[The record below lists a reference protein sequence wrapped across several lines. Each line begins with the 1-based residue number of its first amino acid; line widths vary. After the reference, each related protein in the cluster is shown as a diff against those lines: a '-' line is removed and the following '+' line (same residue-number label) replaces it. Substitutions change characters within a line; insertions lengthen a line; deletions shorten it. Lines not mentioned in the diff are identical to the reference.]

1 MAILPIVQFP
11 NPVLAMNCQP
21 VQEINDQI
29 RRLAADMGETMY
41 KAPGVGLAAP
51 QVGEPIRMVVLDVS
65 EEKNNLMT
73 LINPVITQ
81 RSQEQEIG
89 EEGCLSL
96 PGIWEKVSRSTEI
109 TLKYTDLEGKEQE
122 LHADGLLAICIQHE
136 LDHLDGKVFIDHL
149 SRLKY
154 DRACAKL
161 KKRRQQE
168 KKENAH

>member
-11 NPVLAMNCQP
+11 NPVLATNCQP
-21 VQEINDQI
+21 VTEVTDSI

-51 QVGEPIRMVVLDVS
+51 QIGVSIRMVVIDVS
-65 EEKNNLMT
+65 EDKNNLLT
-73 LINPVITQ
+73 LINPIIIN
-81 RSQEQEIG
+81 RSQEEEIG

-96 PGIWEKVSRSTEI
+96 PGIWEKVTRNKSI
-109 TLKYTDLEGKEQE
+109 TVQYLDLNGQEQKLE
-122 LHADGLLAICIQHE
+122 ADGLLAICIQHE
-136 LDHLDGKVFIDHL
+136 LDHLDGVVFIDHL

-154 DRACAKL
+154 DRACSKL

-168 KKENAH
+168 RKEI

>member
-65 EEKNNLMT
+65 EEKNSLMT

-81 RSQEQEIG
+81 KSQEQETG

-96 PGIWEKVSRSTEI
+96 PGIWEKVSRSSEI
-109 TLKYTDLEGKEQE
+109 TVKYTDLEGQEQE

-136 LDHLDGKVFIDHL
+136 LDHLDGTVFIDHL

>member
-51 QVGEPIRMVVLDVS
+51 QVGEPVRMVVLDVS
-65 EEKNNLMT
+65 EEKNSLMT

-81 RSQEQEIG
+81 RSQEQETC

-96 PGIWEKVSRSTEI
+96 PGIWEKVSRSSEI
-109 TLKYTDLEGKEQE
+109 TVKYTDLAGQEQE

-136 LDHLDGKVFIDHL
+136 LDHLDGTVFIDHL

>member
-65 EEKNNLMT
+65 EEKNSLMT

-81 RSQEQEIG
+81 RSQEQETG

-96 PGIWEKVSRSTEI
+96 PGIWEKVSRSSEI
-109 TLKYTDLEGKEQE
+109 TVKYTDLEGQEQE

-136 LDHLDGKVFIDHL
+136 LDHLDGTVFIGHL

>member
-65 EEKNNLMT
+65 DEKNNLMT

-81 RSQEQEIG
+81 RSQEQ
-89 EEGCLSL
+89 
-96 PGIWEKVSRSTEI
+96 
-109 TLKYTDLEGKEQE
+109 
-122 LHADGLLAICIQHE
+122 
-136 LDHLDGKVFIDHL
+136 
-149 SRLKY
+149 
-154 DRACAKL
+154 
-161 KKRRQQE
+161 
-168 KKENAH
+168 

>member
-136 LDHLDGKVFIDHL
+136 LDHLDGTVFIDHL

>member
-81 RSQEQEIG
+81 RNQEQEIG

-136 LDHLDGKVFIDHL
+136 LDHLDGTVFIDHL

>member
-51 QVGEPIRMVVLDVS
+51 QVGEPVRMVVLDVS
-65 EEKNNLMT
+65 EEKNSLMT

-81 RSQEQEIG
+81 RSQEQETG

-96 PGIWEKVSRSTEI
+96 PGIWEKVSRSSEI
-109 TLKYTDLEGKEQE
+109 TVKYTDLEGQEQE

-136 LDHLDGKVFIDHL
+136 LDHLDGTVFIDHL

>member
-11 NPVLAMNCQP
+11 NPILAMKCQT
-21 VQEINDQI
+21 VTEITDNI
-29 RRLAADMGETMY
+29 RQLAADMAETMY

-51 QVGEPIRMVVLDVS
+51 QVGEPIRMVVIDVS
-65 EEKNNLMT
+65 EEKNHLLT
-73 LINPVITQ
+73 LINPVITE
-81 RSQEQEIG
+81 RSSEEETG

-96 PGIWEKVSRSTEI
+96 PGVWEKVTRNTAI
-109 TLKYTDLEGKEQE
+109 TVEYMDLDGQQQS
-122 LHADGLLAICIQHE
+122 LQADGLLAICIQHE
-136 LDHLDGKVFIDHL
+136 LDHLDGTVFIDHL

-168 KKENAH
+168 KREKTH

>member
-81 RSQEQEIG
+81 RGEEQAIG
-89 EEGCLSL
+89 EGGCLSL

-136 LDHLDGKVFIDHL
+136 LDHLDGTVFIDHL

>member
-109 TLKYTDLEGKEQE
+109 TLKYTDLEGKEQ
-122 LHADGLLAICIQHE
+122 
-136 LDHLDGKVFIDHL
+136 
-149 SRLKY
+149 
-154 DRACAKL
+154 
-161 KKRRQQE
+161 
-168 KKENAH
+168 

>member
-136 LDHLDGKVFIDHL
+136 LDHLDGTVFIDHL

-154 DRACAKL
+154 DRACTKL

>member
-1 MAILPIVQFP
+1 VAILPIVQFP

-136 LDHLDGKVFIDHL
+136 LDHLDGTVFIDHL

>member
-154 DRACAKL
+154 DRACSKL

>member
-136 LDHLDGKVFIDHL
+136 LDHLDGTIFIDHL

-154 DRACAKL
+154 DRACSKL

>member
-11 NPVLAMNCQP
+11 NPVLAMKCQP
-21 VQEINDQI
+21 IAEVNDDI

-51 QVGEPIRMVVLDVS
+51 QVGEPIRMVVIDVS
-65 EEKNNLMT
+65 EDKNQLLT
-73 LINPVITQ
+73 LINPVITE
-81 RSQEQEIG
+81 RGEEKETG

-96 PGIWEKVSRSTEI
+96 PGIWEKVTRNTSITVQFMDLDGQKQEI
-109 TLKYTDLEGKEQE
+109 
-122 LHADGLLAICIQHE
+122 HAEGLLAICIQHE
-136 LDHLDGKVFIDHL
+136 LDHLEGTVFIDHL

-161 KKRRQQE
+161 KKRRLQE
-168 KKENAH
+168 KRDKAD

>member
-51 QVGEPIRMVVLDVS
+51 QVGEPVRMVVLDVS
-65 EEKNNLMT
+65 EEKNSLMT

-81 RSQEQEIG
+81 RSQEQETC

-96 PGIWEKVSRSTEI
+96 PGIWEKVSRSSEI
-109 TLKYTDLEGKEQE
+109 TVKYTDLEGQEQE

-136 LDHLDGKVFIDHL
+136 LDHLDGTVFIDHL

>member
-65 EEKNNLMT
+65 GEKNNLMT

-136 LDHLDGKVFIDHL
+136 LDHLDGTVFIDHL

>member
-21 VQEINDQI
+21 IQEINDQI

-65 EEKNNLMT
+65 EEKNSLMT

-81 RSQEQEIG
+81 RSQELETG

-96 PGIWEKVSRSTEI
+96 PGIWEKVSRSSEI
-109 TLKYTDLEGKEQE
+109 TVKYTDLEGQEQE

-136 LDHLDGKVFIDHL
+136 LDHLDGTVFIDHL

>member
-96 PGIWEKVSRSTEI
+96 PGILEKVSRSTEI

-136 LDHLDGKVFIDHL
+136 LDHLDGTVFIDHL

>member
-136 LDHLDGKVFIDHL
+136 LDHLDGTVFIDHL

-168 KKENAH
+168 KKEKAH